1 MTFELQHTDAYSDA
15 RAGRIQTAH
24 GEILTPIFMPIVNQ
38 FGIDPVHFGIIMTV
52 NLAIGMSTPPLGVN
66 LFVSCGIAKI
76 SIEENAKAM
85 IKFLIANLIAL
96 ILIIFIEPISLTIP
110 KLMGLM

>member
-1 MTFELQHTDAYSDA
+1 M
-15 RAGRIQTAH
+15 
-24 GEILTPIFMPIVNQ
+24 
-38 FGIDPVHFGIIMTV
+38 GIKQ
-52 NLAIGMSTPPLGVN
+52 
-66 LFVSCGIAKI
+66 FVSCGIAKI

>member
-1 MTFELQHTDAYSDA
+1 MVLGLRSACWRWERNISRTDGGNV
-15 RAGRIQTAH
+15 R
-24 GEILTPIFMPIVNQ
+24 
-38 FGIDPVHFGIIMTV
+38 
-52 NLAIGMSTPPLGVN
+52 
-66 LFVSCGIAKI
+66 SCI